1 MYGQIHERLVVV
13 LDGQGG
19 GMGAQLV
26 KLLLPVL
33 PEDCRLIG
41 VGTNALA
48 TGALLRAGVHQGASG
63 ENAVIYN
70 AGRADLILGPI
81 GIIVANGICGEV
93 SPAMAAAVAQ
103 SPAHRHLLPF
113 DQCSTR
119 IAGMPALSMSR
130 LVEQAVEDICR
141 WAAQQPCPTAL

>member
-1 MYGQIHERLVVV
+1 MNVLVI
-13 LDGQGG
+13 DGQGG
-19 GMGAQLV
+19 GLGRQFILALRALCPGA
-26 KLLLPVL
+26 
-33 PEDCRLIG
+33 DITA

-93 SPAMAAAVAQ
+93 SPAMAAAVSGADANKILIP
-103 SPAHRHLLPF
+103 SNRCSVRIPGADDLKLDELL
-113 DQCSTR
+113 R
-119 IAGMPALSMSR
+119 
-130 LVEQAVEDICR
+130 QAVDMAVRELAR
-141 WAAQQPCPTAL
+141 

>member
-1 MYGQIHERLVVV
+1 MREQDQRLVVV

-33 PEDCRLIG
+33 PADCRLIG

-48 TGALLRAGVHQGASG
+48 TGALLKAGVHQGASG

-93 SPAMAAAVAQ
+93 SPAMAAAVSGAD
-103 SPAHRHLLPF
+103 AHKILIPSNRCSVRIPGADELKLDELL
-113 DQCSTR
+113 R
-119 IAGMPALSMSR
+119 
-130 LVEQAVEDICR
+130 QAVDM
-141 WAAQQPCPTAL
+141 AARELAR

>member
-1 MYGQIHERLVVV
+1 MYGQIHKRLVVV

-63 ENAVIYN
+63 GNAVIYN

-93 SPAMAAAVAQ
+93 SPAMAAAVSGADANKILIP
-103 SPAHRHLLPF
+103 SNRCSVRIPGADDLKLDELL
-113 DQCSTR
+113 R
-119 IAGMPALSMSR
+119 
-130 LVEQAVEDICR
+130 QAVDMAVRELAR
-141 WAAQQPCPTAL
+141 